1 MTNITTLRGDI
12 PEGSGLVNDVIVKM
26 LKDLLAK
33 AERGEIVAM
42 GFFGVKPN
50 RVIFSGWD
58 GNTLGYNHEMNS
70 AAAIVQYRMIR
81 MHTPDEDNMQIE

>member
-1 MTNITTLRGDI
+1 MNVTSLRGDI
-12 PEGSGLVNDVIVKM
+12 PENSGLVNEVVVKM
-26 LKDLLAK
+26 LEDLLEKAK
-33 AERGEIVAM
+33 KGEIVAM

-70 AAAIVQYRMIR
+70 AVSIVQYRMLKT
-81 MHTPDEDNMQIE
+81 HTPNEDFE